1 MNSLGMQTSG
11 PWHLAT
17 IRAAEASTVGGP
29 RMEHRWG
36 QRRPCRARVSVAA
49 GAGITGTARVR
60 DVSISG
66 AFLETALPLPLFS
79 QIAVAVL
86 HDDGATHTP
95 EFTASVVRT
104 EPEGVGIEW
113 CEPVAG
119 SICRLLGCAI
129 KCASS
134 TRSP

>member
-1 MNSLGMQTSG
+1 MKSLGKQTTATR
-11 PWHLAT
+11 HLAAA
-17 IRAAEASTVGGP
+17 RAAEAAALAGP

-36 QRRPCRARVSVAA
+36 RRKPCRASVSVSA
-49 GAGITGTARVR
+49 GAGVIGTARVR

-79 QIAVAVL
+79 QIAIAVL
-86 HDDGATHTP
+86 PDDATHTL
-95 EFTASVVRT
+95 EFMASVVRT

-129 KCASS
+129 NCAV
-134 TRSP
+134 SPELP